1 MKKSKPKVK
10 EKKKE
15 EDNFDYMKTNKDNIK
30 NIIRNLN
37 ILPIIND
44 LVSRT
49 NKIVIHT
56 YQFLKLYLINL
67 YDNNQDFPVIDK
79 EFLCDIFK
87 VITKRISNKGGYTD
101 ENMPE
106 QLRILTDFY
115 NNIYSQTISDNEIIY
130 YDKLSYILPYEEID
144 MMTNI

>member
-56 YQFLKLYLINL
+56 YQFLKLYLIML
-67 YDNNQDFPVIDK
+67 YDNN
-79 EFLCDIFK
+79 
-87 VITKRISNKGGYTD
+87 
-101 ENMPE
+101 
-106 QLRILTDFY
+106 
-115 NNIYSQTISDNEIIY
+115 
-130 YDKLSYILPYEEID
+130 
-144 MMTNI
+144 